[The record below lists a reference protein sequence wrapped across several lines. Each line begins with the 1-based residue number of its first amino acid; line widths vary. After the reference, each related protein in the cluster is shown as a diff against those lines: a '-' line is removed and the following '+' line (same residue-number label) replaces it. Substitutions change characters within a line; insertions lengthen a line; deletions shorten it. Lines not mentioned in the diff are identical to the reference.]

1 MIYRRL
7 FLPVAAGT
15 RTGSHGGETLMR
27 LRHLVAGDVV
37 LQQSSF
43 RWRLPTLPYGRGV
56 PRFSR
61 VSVGRLIEPVSGVA
75 VARGGRFAS
84 VRLIARRD
92 VRWVRLREAVGGLGT
107 AVGDRLGGRRLG
119 GDGACHSEGAIAGLV

>member
-1 MIYRRL
+1 
-7 FLPVAAGT
+7 
-15 RTGSHGGETLMR
+15 MR

-43 RWRLPTLPYGRGV
+43 RWRLPTLPYGRVV

-75 VARGGRFAS
+75 AARGGRFAS

-107 AVGDRLGGRRLG
+107 AVGDRLGG
-119 GDGACHSEGAIAGLV
+119 DGACHSGGAIAGLVRWTFATRDTLLGQIAMR